1 MKVRLFS
8 IIIVL
13 SIMILSLTGCS
24 NNEVAEYTQTKGT
37 ATDIKTEENV
47 VENTTENAKTRV
59 VDTIDYKAAAEKQL
73 AMPEKGETVAI
84 IKVKGYGE
92 IKVKFFEDVAPKAVE
107 NFLTHAK
114 NGYYDGVIFHRV
126 INDFMIQ
133 TGDPLGNGTGG
144 ESIWGEGFGEELDFE
159 LVPYRG
165 ALSMAS
171 TGKGQK

>member
-24 NNEVAEYTQTKGT
+24 NNEVAEYTETKGT
-37 ATDIKTEENV
+37 AGDIKTEENV
-47 VENTTENAKTRV
+47 VEKTVENTTENAKTRV

-92 IKVKFFEDVAPKAVE
+92 IKVKFFEEV
-107 NFLTHAK
+107 
-114 NGYYDGVIFHRV
+114 
-126 INDFMIQ
+126 
-133 TGDPLGNGTGG
+133 
-144 ESIWGEGFGEELDFE
+144 FGIR
-159 LVPYRG
+159 LVLRRKRK
-165 ALSMAS
+165 M
-171 TGKGQK
+171 